1 VNEAGAKEMQ
11 GFEESAAPYR
21 YVLSTDAVLSKA
33 VLRAGERLGLSNAML
48 AKVLGLSGPTI
59 TRMRQGSYILERNE
73 KAFELAALFVRVY
86 RSLDAI
92 VGGDDKAAAQWLQA
106 DNAALQEKPVN
117 LIQKVTGL
125 IDVLHYLDARRAP
138 G

>member
-1 VNEAGAKEMQ
+1 MNRSLQ
-11 GFEESAAPYR
+11 SGFRDVSPQFRHA
-21 YVLSTDAVLSKA
+21 VDDTVLSKA
-33 VLRAGERLGLSNAML
+33 VLRAAERLDISNTTL

-59 TRMRQGSYILERNE
+59 TRMRQGAYTMERKD

-92 VGGDDKAAAQWLQA
+92 AGGDDHVAATWMKS
-106 DNAALQEKPVN
+106 DNTALQDKPVN

-125 IDVLHYLDARRAP
+125 IDVLAYLDARRALS
-138 G
+138 

>member
-1 VNEAGAKEMQ
+1 
-11 GFEESAAPYR
+11 
-21 YVLSTDAVLSKA
+21 
-33 VLRAGERLGLSNAML
+33 
-48 AKVLGLSGPTI
+48 
-59 TRMRQGSYILERNE
+59 MRQGSYTLGQNE

-92 VGGDDKAAAQWLQA
+92 VGGDDAVAAKWLQA
-106 DNAALQEKPVN
+106 DNVALGGKPAN

-125 IDVLHYLDARRAP
+125 FDVLQYLDSRRAP

>member
-1 VNEAGAKEMQ
+1 MQ
-11 GFEESAAPYR
+11 NQSGMREQAAAQFHH
-21 YVLSTDAVLSKA
+21 VSTEAVLSKA
-33 VLRAGERLGLSNAML
+33 VLRAADRLDLSSTAL
-48 AKVLGLSGPTI
+48 AKILGTSGPTI
-59 TRMRQGSYILERNE
+59 TRMRQGSYRLEQNE

-92 VGGDDKAAAQWLQA
+92 VGGDDKVAAEWLQA
-106 DNAALQEKPVN
+106 DNIALGGKPAN

-125 IDVLHYLDARRAP
+125 FDVLQYLDSRRAP

>member
-1 VNEAGAKEMQ
+1 MKTKQPGLQEQAVQFRHPA
-11 GFEESAAPYR
+11 SA
-21 YVLSTDAVLSKA
+21 DAVLSKA
-33 VLRAGERLGLSNAML
+33 ALRAAERLNLPSAAL
-48 AKVLGLSGPTI
+48 AKILGVSGPTV
-59 TRMRQGSYILERNE
+59 TRMRQGTYTLGQNE

-92 VGGDDKAAAQWLQA
+92 VGGDDNVAAAWLQA
-106 DNAALQEKPVN
+106 DNLALGGKPAN

-125 IDVLHYLDARRAP
+125 FDVLQYLDSRRAP